1 MENIYKENKPI
12 SIIHF
17 SIKNFGMD
25 FTFYDLFEFNQI
37 FIQLILFILYI
48 KRWVYIFM
56 YVNKE
61 GLYRN
66 KK

>member
-1 MENIYKENKPI
+1 
-12 SIIHF
+12 
-17 SIKNFGMD
+17 MD

-61 GLYRN
+61 GLLRN